1 MSEVELI
8 DRSVEKANVWLKE
21 LAEDLGT
28 DDRKFAYRVLRAYL
42 HAVRD
47 RLMVDEA
54 AQLAAQLPELVRGIY
69 YEGWVPSRTPMTY
82 RSVHEFQTYR
92 SVHEFLRRIA
102 DEALLPG
109 ETEASYACSAGARV
123 LRRHI
128 SEGEIA
134 DVVAVFPEEL
144 RVVLAA

>member
-1 MSEVELI
+1 MSEVDLI
-8 DRSVEKANVWLKE
+8 DRSVEKTNVWLKE

-54 AQLAAQLPELVRGIY
+54 AQFAAQLPELVRGIY
-69 YEGWVPSRTPMTY
+69 YEGWVPSRTPTSE
-82 RSVHEFQTYR
+82 RSVD
-92 SVHEFLRRIA
+92 EFLRRIA

-109 ETEASYACSAGARV
+109 ETEASYACSAAARL
-123 LRRHI
+123 LRRHV

-134 DVVAVFPEEL
+134 DLVAVFPQEL
-144 RVVLAA
+144 KVVLAE

>member
-8 DRSVEKANVWLKE
+8 DRSVEKTNVWLKE
-21 LAEDLGT
+21 LAAELGT

-69 YEGWVPSRTPMTY
+69 YEGWVPSRTPM
-82 RSVHEFQTYR
+82 SLPQ
-92 SVHEFLRRIA
+92 RRRVPAA
-102 DEALLPG
+102 D
-109 ETEASYACSAGARV
+109 
-123 LRRHI
+123 RR
-128 SEGEIA
+128 
-134 DVVAVFPEEL
+134 
-144 RVVLAA
+144 

>member
-1 MSEVELI
+1 MSEVDVI
-8 DRSVEKANVWLKE
+8 DRSVEKTNVWLKE
-21 LAEDLGT
+21 LAAELGT
-28 DDRKFAYRVLRAYL
+28 DDRRFAYRVLRAYL

-69 YEGWVPSRTPMTY
+69 YEGWVPSRTPTSD
-82 RSVHEFQTYR
+82 RSVD
-92 SVHEFLRRIA
+92 EFLRRIA
-102 DEALLPG
+102 DEARLPG
-109 ETEASYACSAGARV
+109 ETEASYACSAAARL
-123 LRRHI
+123 LRRHV
-128 SEGEIA
+128 SEGEFA

>member
-1 MSEVELI
+1 MSEVDLI
-8 DRSVEKANVWLKE
+8 DRSVEKTNVWLKE

-69 YEGWVPSRTPMTY
+69 YEGWVPSRTPTSE
-82 RSVHEFQTYR
+82 RSVD
-92 SVHEFLRRIA
+92 EFLRRIA

-109 ETEASYACSAGARV
+109 ETEASYACSAGARL
-123 LRRHI
+123 LRRHV
-128 SEGEIA
+128 SDGEIA
-134 DVVAVFPEEL
+134 DLVAVFPEEL

>member
-1 MSEVELI
+1 MSDVELI
-8 DRSVEKANVWLKE
+8 DRSVEKTNVWLKE

-69 YEGWVPSRTPMTY
+69 YEGWVPSRTPTSE
-82 RSVHEFQTYR
+82 RSVD
-92 SVHEFLRRIA
+92 EFLRRIA

-109 ETEASYACSAGARV
+109 ETEASYACSAGARL
-123 LRRHI
+123 LRRHV
-128 SEGEIA
+128 SDGEIA
-134 DVVAVFPEEL
+134 DLVAVFPEEL